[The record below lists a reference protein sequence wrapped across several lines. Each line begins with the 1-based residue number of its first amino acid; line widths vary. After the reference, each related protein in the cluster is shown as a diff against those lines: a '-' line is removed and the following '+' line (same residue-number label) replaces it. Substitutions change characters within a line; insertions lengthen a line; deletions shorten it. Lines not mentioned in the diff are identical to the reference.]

1 LAARYGHLIVVE
13 MLLAAGTAI
22 HGSLLAALQSGHEEI
37 SGILLRMTDQ
47 VGSVELLAAAKC
59 CSPSLM
65 CELIK
70 KASKIGMIDIVRAI
84 YEAKLTSNSVTADVL
99 LDAIISQKCPPL
111 FMWTKAIHETIK

>member
-1 LAARYGHLIVVE
+1 MVRLLLARGVEVSGPRVIGNPLALAARFGHLIVVE

-47 VGSVELLAAAKC
+47 VGSVELLAAAKR

-70 KASKIGMIDIVRAI
+70 KASKTGMIDIVRAI
-84 YEAKLTSNSVTADVL
+84 YEA
-99 LDAIISQKCPPL
+99 
-111 FMWTKAIHETIK
+111 